1 VVDLV
6 FTKAAGLLEITSHV
20 EIDVCIDRTLKTIMS
35 VLQTEVMHSALGKVN
50 FVMGTVLQDMSY
62 ARIDVTKAMKFQ
74 QVAAQLQHQVSPH
87 KGRKPPPQKR
97 KKSPPQR
104 RRKHQLNQP
113 QVKRKPL

>member
-1 VVDLV
+1 
-6 FTKAAGLLEITSHV
+6 
-20 EIDVCIDRTLKTIMS
+20 
-35 VLQTEVMHSALGKVN
+35 
-50 FVMGTVLQDMSY
+50 MGTVLQVSKRNMTLIELCFVKDMSY

-87 KGRKPPPQKR
+87 KERKPPLQKR
-97 KKSPPQR
+97 KKSPLQR